1 MKQIGLALHNYYETH
16 DSLPPGA
23 TLGKNQTPYHS
34 WQAMILPFLDQLY
47 LYRQIHFNEPWDA
60 SVNQEVF
67 KQKIPEYLNPKTK
80 AKISPEGYSLSH
92 YVGNEL
98 VLKPNIRMK
107 FEEIQD
113 GSSNTILAI
122 ETGENFKPWGD
133 PTALTKPVNIISP
146 KKKSPSTGGY
156 YILLCDGRVHYVS
169 EDIDPSILKALS
181 TPDGGEEVGEY

>member
-16 DSLPPGA
+16 HSLPPGA
-23 TLGKNQTPYHS
+23 TLRQNQTPYHS

-47 LYRQIHFNEPWDA
+47 LYRQIHFNEPWNA
-60 SVNQEVF
+60 SVNQKVF

-80 AKISPEGYSLSH
+80 AKISPEGYALSH

-113 GSSNTILAI
+113 GTSNTILAI

-133 PTALTKPVNIISP
+133 PAALTNPANIISP
-146 KKKSPSTGGY
+146 KKNSPTTGGY
-156 YILLCDGRVHYVS
+156 YILLCDGRVRYVS
-169 EDIDPSILKALS
+169 EEIDPEILKALS
-181 TPDGGEEVGEY
+181 TPDGGEEIGEY